1 MGGPNI
7 RLAPRKALAL
17 VLALHELA
25 TNAVKYGALS
35 NDEGR
40 VILNWNIVE
49 DAEADRL
56 MLRWEELGGPTVTP
70 PTRRGFGT
78 RMIER
83 ALAAEFGGSA
93 EIDYRPRGVV
103 FTVEAPLSDNSLQQD
118 TVSPR

>member
-1 MGGPNI
+1 LPISGQRKRFAIDCPDVK
-7 RLAPRKALAL
+7 LVPRRALAL

-40 VILNWNIVE
+40 VIFNWELV
-49 DAEADRL
+49 DGVKGDRL
-56 MLRWEELGGPTVTP
+56 WLRWEELGGPTVAP
-70 PTRRGFGT
+70 PSRSGFGT

-93 EIDYRPRGVV
+93 EIDYRPRGGV
-103 FTVEAPLSDNSLQQD
+103 FTGE
-118 TVSPR
+118 